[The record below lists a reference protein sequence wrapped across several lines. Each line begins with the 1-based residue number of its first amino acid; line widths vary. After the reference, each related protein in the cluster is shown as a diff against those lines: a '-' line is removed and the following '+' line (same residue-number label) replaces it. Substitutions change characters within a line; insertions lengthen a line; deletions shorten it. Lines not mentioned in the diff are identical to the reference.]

1 MMLPLR
7 LCRPSI
13 KRFVML
19 AAASSA
25 VLTCIPRL
33 ARSQAVQPSAP
44 ASRPML
50 DALSRETAQLYAEV
64 SVCVVRI
71 QLPLPRWVFEGNQP
85 LPDQLA
91 KWGRQIDPGF
101 LRQLQA
107 QAWLRQQ
114 MQGPSAPQSQSPGPS
129 TMPGSSGP
137 QTFPPGITTASSST
151 PQPRGTLIIPLDP
164 GPMLGFDPRNSGS
177 LSPNALA
184 LVLDEQG
191 NLLVPTYIEKEA
203 IGEIPVPVLLA
214 SGRVVP
220 ATFVGS
226 DRLTNLTVLHM
237 PDFHDRPA
245 VISPNRPADG
255 SLVMLMP
262 LNPDATRLVVWTGG
276 GADYAVAATPDGSIA
291 GFTQHNHFMCV
302 GPFAG
307 IARQL
312 IDYGSIRQRSI
323 LGVVPAGIDDDDPIR
338 LQPGGL
344 GSRPAL
350 RVMQVVLH
358 SAADQAG
365 IRPGDLIL
373 SIGGQEMP
381 LPACLAAAV
390 ALQRGPTE
398 MQILRGT
405 TVMRV
410 MPDLEPVKN

>member
-13 KRFVML
+13 KRFVVL

-25 VLTCIPRL
+25 VLACIPRL

-44 ASRPML
+44 ATRPML
-50 DALSRETAQLYAEV
+50 DNLNREITELYAEV
-64 SVCVVRI
+64 SLAVVRI
-71 QLPLPRWVFEGNQP
+71 QLPPPRWVFQGNQP
-85 LPDQLA
+85 PPV
-91 KWGRQIDPGF
+91 DPEF

-107 QAWLRQQ
+107 QARRLQQ
-114 MQGPSAPQSQSPGPS
+114 MQGPSTPQPQSPGPS

-137 QTFPPGITTASSST
+137 QTFPPGITTASSFI
-151 PQPRGTLIIPLDP
+151 PQPGGTLIIPLDP
-164 GPMLGFDPRNSGS
+164 GPMAVFQPRNSGS

-184 LVLDEQG
+184 LVLDQQG
-191 NLLVPTYIEKEA
+191 NLLVPTYIEKES
-203 IGEIPVPVLLA
+203 IGDIPVPVLLA
-214 SGRVVP
+214 SGRVVS

-226 DRLTNLTVLHM
+226 DRSTNLTVLHM
-237 PDFHDRPA
+237 AEFHDRPA
-245 VISPNRPADG
+245 VISPNGPAEG

-262 LNPDATRLVVWTGG
+262 LNPDMTRLVIWTGAA
-276 GADYAVAATPDGSIA
+276 ADYAVAAMPDGSIA

-312 IDYGSIRQRSI
+312 IDFGSIRQRSI
-323 LGVVPAGIDDDDPIR
+323 LGIKLAGIDDDDPIR

-350 RVMQVVLH
+350 RVVEVVLH
-358 SAADQAG
+358 SAADEAG

-398 MQILRGT
+398 IQILRGT
-405 TVMRV
+405 TIMR
-410 MPDLEPVKN
+410 MTPDLEPAKN